1 LGIWKGWNVILDIL
15 SLVLLLSAL
24 FSAWVTYRIVHDHLS
39 TPSQR
44 VAQAI
49 LVWLLPALGAMIVLH
64 MQRQNPEP
72 STGKYR
78 EPPDPG
84 DDFGMSARSVR
95 NFKEVIER
103 SSPNSGGVD
112 SD

>member
-1 LGIWKGWNVILDIL
+1 MILDIL

-39 TPSQR
+39 TSGQR
-44 VAQAI
+44 VAQTI
-49 LVWLLPALGAMIVLH
+49 LVWLVPVLGAMIVLH
-64 MQRQNPEP
+64 MQRQNPEV

-84 DDFGMSARSVR
+84 DDFGMSGRSVR
-95 NFKEVIER
+95 NFKEVVESN
-103 SSPNSGGVD
+103 SSNAGGAD

>member
-1 LGIWKGWNVILDIL
+1 MILDIL
-15 SLVLLLSAL
+15 SLALLLSAL
-24 FSAWVTYRIVHDHLS
+24 LSAWVTYRIVHDHLS

-44 VAQAI
+44 VAQTI
-49 LVWLLPALGAMIVLH
+49 LVWLLPVLGAMIVLH
-64 MQRQNPEP
+64 MQRRNPEA

-84 DDFGMSARSVR
+84 DDFGMSGRSVR
-95 NFKEVIER
+95 DLKEVVKNN
-103 SSPNSGGVD
+103 SPNTSGAD

>member
-1 LGIWKGWNVILDIL
+1 MILDIL

-39 TPSQR
+39 TRSQR
-44 VAQAI
+44 VAQTI

-72 STGKYR
+72 SSGKYR

-84 DDFGMSARSVR
+84 DDFGMSGRSVR
-95 NFKEVIER
+95 NSKDVVES
-103 SSPNSGGVD
+103 SSPYSGGAD

>member
-1 LGIWKGWNVILDIL
+1 MILDIL
-15 SLVLLLSAL
+15 SFVLLLTAL

-44 VAQAI
+44 VAQTI
-49 LVWLLPALGAMIVLH
+49 LVWLVPALGAMIVLH
-64 MQRQNPEP
+64 MQRQNPEV

-84 DDFGMSARSVR
+84 DDFGMSGRSVH
-95 NFKEVIER
+95 NFKEVAE
-103 SSPNSGGVD
+103 SDSPNTGGAD